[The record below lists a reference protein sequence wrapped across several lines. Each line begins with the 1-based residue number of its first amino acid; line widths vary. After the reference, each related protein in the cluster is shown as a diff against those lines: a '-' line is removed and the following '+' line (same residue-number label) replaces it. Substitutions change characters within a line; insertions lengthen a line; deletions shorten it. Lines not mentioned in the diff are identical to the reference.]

1 MSCKPAI
8 YISMYL
14 GWAKVPLPASRFLL
28 HSLPLLKQVCF
39 ELDDRLPLVHVI
51 ICIYDDLGSR

>member
-1 MSCKPAI
+1 
-8 YISMYL
+8 MYL